1 MPYYSCGKKY
11 RLHSDMHCLIQRLT
25 TVQTMFSTVQTK
37 ICMNEKGN
45 ESNTEIKSMRID
57 NLQIREFEIP
67 VVLQRIIRK
76 MIKTTLKERKE
87 GSPCIMPALVSLH

>member
-1 MPYYSCGKKY
+1 
-11 RLHSDMHCLIQRLT
+11 
-25 TVQTMFSTVQTK
+25 
-37 ICMNEKGN
+37 MNAKGN
-45 ESNTEIKSMRID
+45 ESNTEIKSMRLD